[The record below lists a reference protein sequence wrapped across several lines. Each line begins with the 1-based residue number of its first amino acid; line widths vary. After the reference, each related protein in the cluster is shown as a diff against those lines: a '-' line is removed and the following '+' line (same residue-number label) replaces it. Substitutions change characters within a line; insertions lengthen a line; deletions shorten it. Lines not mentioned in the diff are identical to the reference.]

1 MVYNVFIQER
11 SQVGIPPIAEA
22 NGFPANITMKFKTM
36 LTLAV
41 LFYIGVYFTAKV
53 LQSFHV
59 LTVGDWGVE

>member
-1 MVYNVFIQER
+1 
-11 SQVGIPPIAEA
+11 
-22 NGFPANITMKFKTM
+22 MKFKTM

-53 LQSFHV
+53 LQSFKI